1 MEILLELIG
10 ELVFQVVIEL
20 LLMLLS
26 GTLRAL
32 EYFAVIP
39 FALAG
44 AVLGGA
50 SLWYEPLPFLDEPS
64 LRWAALAVTP
74 LVSGAVLGL
83 VALRQRRD
91 DEAVVPGAWFAS
103 GAVFTLAY
111 MVVRVVAFWHVR

>member
-26 GTLRAL
+26 RTLRAL

-44 AVLGGA
+44 AVLGAMPVSYGA
-50 SLWYEPLPFLDEPS
+50 G
-64 LRWAALAVTP
+64 V
-74 LVSGAVLGL
+74 
-83 VALRQRRD
+83 
-91 DEAVVPGAWFAS
+91 
-103 GAVFTLAY
+103 
-111 MVVRVVAFWHVR
+111 